1 MTITDLSSL
10 TPADNVFDQPPVTP
24 DTEPPADDTFKC
36 DICGYQSK
44 TQRGAT
50 RHRNSQH
57 GKDTEGVSPTR
68 RVQRDIGGKGAPTP
82 EQLTKASGRLLGY
95 GSIALSSIVVDDDP
109 RRHLMTDTQ
118 VDDIVAVLSV
128 QPDEAEDIMRPLCRI
143 FAGTT
148 LNKRAGRKIVDNMD
162 AADSV
167 VALIL
172 ISRRWQKYFADRA
185 AWTQQSAPAGPVVTN
200 TAPVDRTLPRDQA
213 PTVEQQYEY
222 NAGVQDSRQGVIIT
236 PDMVKG
242 N

>member
-24 DTEPPADDTFKC
+24 EPETTDDSFKC

-57 GKDTEGVSPTR
+57 GKDAEGVSQTR

-109 RRHLMTDTQ
+109 RRNLMTDQQ
-118 VDDIVAVLSV
+118 VDDLVAVLSV

-167 VALIL
+167 VALL
-172 ISRRWQKYFADRA
+172 MISRRWQKYFADRA
-185 AWTQQSAPAGPVVTN
+185 AYSQQSVPTGPVPS
-200 TAPVDRTLPRDQA
+200 TAPVDRTPSSGPG
-213 PTVEQQYEY
+213 PTVEQYAY
-222 NAGVQDSRQGVIIT
+222 NAGVQDSRQGVIVT